1 MSIRRERLQLTSA
14 QRRDLLSSPAGWLAT
29 GFGSG
34 LAPVAQGAVGSA
46 VALLP
51 WLWLRHCSLPSYL
64 LLLLAGCL
72 LGCWACSVAGRR
84 LGVDDHRALVWDEFI
99 GQWLALLPVLD
110 QSGWWWPLAGFGL
123 FRLFD
128 AGKPWPVSWLDRHL
142 KGGVGVMLDDVAAGA
157 LAALVLWGLVRWL
170 G

>member
-1 MSIRRERLQLTSA
+1 MTIASERLRLTPL
-14 QRRDLLSSPAGWLAT
+14 QRRQLLASPAGWLAT

-34 LAPVAQGAVGSA
+34 LAPVAQGTVGSA

-51 WLWLRHCSLPSYL
+51 WLWLRHCDVPTYL
-64 LLLLAGCL
+64 LVLLLGCVI
-72 LGCWACSVAGRR
+72 GCWACAVAGRL

-99 GQWLALLPVLD
+99 GQWLALLPVLHHP
-110 QSGWWWPLAGFGL
+110 GWLWPVLGFGL

-128 AGKPWPVSWLDRHL
+128 AGKPWPVRWLDRTL

-157 LAALVLWGLVRWL
+157 MAALVLWALLHWL

>member
-1 MSIRRERLQLTSA
+1 MTIRGERLRLTPV
-14 QRRDLLSSPAGWLAT
+14 QRRQLLRSPAGLLAI

-34 LAPVAQGAVGSA
+34 LVPMAQGTAGSA
-46 VALLP
+46 AALLP
-51 WLWLRHCSLPSYL
+51 WLWLRHCSLTVYL
-64 LLLLAGCL
+64 LVLLGGCL
-72 LGCWACSVAGRR
+72 LGCWACSVAGRM

-99 GQWLALLPVLD
+99 GQWLALLPVLH
-110 QSGWWWPLAGFGL
+110 QHGPWWPLIGFGL

-128 AGKPWPVSWLDRHL
+128 AGKPWPVSWLDRNL

-157 LAALVLWGLVRWL
+157 LAAVATGCLLHWL

>member
-1 MSIRRERLQLTSA
+1 MSIEGERLRLTA
-14 QRRDLLSSPAGWLAT
+14 QQRRRMLSSPAGWLAT

-34 LAPVAQGAVGSA
+34 LAPFAQGTFGSA
-46 VALLP
+46 AALLP
-51 WLWLRHCSLPSYL
+51 WLWLRHCSMPIYL
-64 LLLLAGCL
+64 LILLGGCL
-72 LGCWACSVAGRR
+72 LGCWACSVAGRQ

-110 QSGWWWPLAGFGL
+110 QAGWWWPLLGFGL

-128 AGKPWPVSWLDRHL
+128 AGKPWPVGWLDRHL
-142 KGGVGVMLDDVAAGA
+142 KGGTGVMLDDVAAGA
-157 LAALVLWGLVRWL
+157 MAALVLWGLLRWL